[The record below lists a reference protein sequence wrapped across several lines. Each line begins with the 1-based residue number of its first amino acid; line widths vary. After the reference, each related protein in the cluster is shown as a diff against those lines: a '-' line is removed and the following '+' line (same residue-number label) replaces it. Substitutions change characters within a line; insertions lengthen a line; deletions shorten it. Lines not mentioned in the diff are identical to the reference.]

1 MNNSFLLLV
10 LTLFLCDVE
19 GKDLVSPHWGKSN
32 FLSRNSLDFVF
43 LKNVVVKKSHFENVN
58 FVKIHTLKM

>member
-19 GKDLVSPHWGKSN
+19 GKDLVSLEQIRDFGADKIIFN
-32 FLSRNSLDFVF
+32 FAGS
-43 LKNVVVKKSHFENVN
+43 K
-58 FVKIHTLKM
+58 